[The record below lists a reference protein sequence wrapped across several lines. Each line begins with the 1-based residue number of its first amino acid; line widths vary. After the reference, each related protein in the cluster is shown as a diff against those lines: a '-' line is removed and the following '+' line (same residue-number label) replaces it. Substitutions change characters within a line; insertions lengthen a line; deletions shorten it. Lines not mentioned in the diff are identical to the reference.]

1 MTTVFRKVN
10 TPEPTEVAKELAQSF
25 APIPHALY
33 KAKKIPQTKIH

>member
-25 APIPHALY
+25 SPIPQALY
-33 KAKKIPQTKIH
+33 KENKIPQTKIH